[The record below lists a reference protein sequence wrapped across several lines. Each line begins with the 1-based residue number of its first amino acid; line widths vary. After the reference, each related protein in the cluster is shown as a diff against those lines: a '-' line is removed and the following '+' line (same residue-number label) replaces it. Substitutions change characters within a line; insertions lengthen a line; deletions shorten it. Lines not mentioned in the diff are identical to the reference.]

1 MKIVVYGT
9 GGVGGYFG
17 ARLAEAGEDVVFVA
31 RGNHLDA
38 IRNNGLTVHSIDG
51 DVHLAETVAAEE
63 VSPDFE
69 PDLVIVGV
77 KTWQLA
83 EAATA
88 IRSFITD
95 KTLVLPLLNGVDATE
110 QLSDALGA
118 GHVLGGLCRIIAFIE
133 GPGVIR
139 HAAVEPYIGLG
150 ELDPQYSGR
159 IAPIV
164 SAFDNTV
171 GARAVESGDIGTDLW
186 MKFLLIGPTGGIGT
200 ITRTPMGI
208 YRTEPGPRR
217 MLEQA
222 LREVYAVGVAS
233 GVALPDNA
241 VDRTLAMID
250 ALPASITSS
259 MQRDIMQGRPSELEA
274 QIGVVVRKGT
284 EAGVST
290 PLHDFLYASL
300 LPSEKRARGEL
311 AYEC

>member
-17 ARLAEAGEDVVFVA
+17 ARLVEAGEDVIFVA

-38 IRNNGLTVHSIDG
+38 IRNNGLTVHSING
-51 DVHLAETVAAEE
+51 DVHLAEVAAVEE

-77 KTWQLA
+77 KTWQLGD
-83 EAATA
+83 AATA
-88 IRSFITD
+88 IQSFVAE
-95 KTLVLPLLNGVDATE
+95 KTIVLPLLNGVDASE
-110 QLSDALGA
+110 QLSDVLGA
-118 GHVLGGLCRIIAFIE
+118 ERVLGGLCRIIAFIE
-133 GPGVIR
+133 SPGVIR
-139 HAAVEPYIGLG
+139 HSAVEPYIGLG
-150 ELDPQYSGR
+150 ELSSQFSGR

-164 SAFDNTV
+164 SAFDKSV
-171 GARAVESGDIGTDLW
+171 GARAVESADIGTDLW

-208 YRTEPGPRR
+208 YRSEPGPRR

-233 GVALPDNA
+233 GIALPDNA

-250 ALPASITSS
+250 GLPASITSS

-274 QIGVVVRKGT
+274 QIGVVVRKGAD
-284 EAGVST
+284 AGIST

-300 LPSEKRARGEL
+300 LPAEKKARGEL
-311 AYEC
+311 AYDC